1 MDGKAV
7 CSTKKTD
14 TYLHTGITDLYK
26 AEVQFEL
33 LFLPIFYVK
42 HLMCV
47 STNHICVSGS
57 LSPWHGAS
65 SGCG

>member
-1 MDGKAV
+1 MDGKSV

-33 LFLPIFYVK
+33 LFLPVFYVK
-42 HLMCV
+42 HLFVVTQNMFINV
-47 STNHICVSGS
+47 VVRVDDH
-57 LSPWHGAS
+57 
-65 SGCG
+65 